1 MWLEFTLGYNRIS
14 TRYYFS
20 MNSIYSTSFT
30 RPNWETLNPHI
41 SANNHD
47 RDMQFSG
54 MESVFVLVYIQIEN
68 SQL

>member
-1 MWLEFTLGYNRIS
+1 MQLEITLSYNAIS

-30 RPNWETLNPHI
+30 RPNWETLNLHI
-41 SANNHD
+41 SATKHD
-47 RDMQFSG
+47 RDMQF
-54 MESVFVLVYIQIEN
+54 MESVFVLVYIQMEN